1 MVFMLKK
8 LKINNNQQ
16 EGKTTMKKHFAIA
29 SLTLL
34 LSGCV
39 STYQTYDPMGKP
51 ATFIQCP
58 LAQPRLC
65 YHKAEELCPAGYA
78 VIAQEGSL
86 NLFDSNR
93 SITVTCKKKRDN

>member
-1 MVFMLKK
+1 
-8 LKINNNQQ
+8 
-16 EGKTTMKKHFAIA
+16 MKKYISLAV
-29 SLTLL
+29 LTLT

-39 STYQTYDPMGKP
+39 STYGTYDAMGKP

-65 YHKAEELCPAGYA
+65 YQKAEELCPAGYA
-78 VIAQEGSL
+78 VIAQEGSF

-93 SITVTCKKKRDN
+93 SITVVCKKK